1 MASFRRPLLSF
12 RSACILALFATAGT
26 SAVVVGCG
34 DDDNTVTPGTDGG
47 PDARTLPGEDS
58 GPAEAG
64 LDANAAKIARGK
76 YLVDHVSVCIDCH
89 TPQTNTGGP
98 DMTKYLSGW
107 ECFADINGPADG
119 GCINTAN
126 LTNDPTGLKNR
137 TDEQIKTMFRDGVRP
152 DGKPLSPVM
161 PYWVFHNMTDED
173 ADAVVAYLRTVPAV
187 EHQVPAN
194 DPAFIVDAAAPPI
207 PPVKIPAADGGS
219 AERGRYLA
227 AMAGVCMECHTP
239 ETGGPGT
246 PPDLDKPFAGGREF
260 QLPMPPFTDN
270 SRSANLTS
278 HATGLAGKTPQ
289 FVIDV
294 LKLGRDRA
302 DAGLCPP
309 MPVGPMGAFGGLT
322 NDDARDIAN
331 YIIGLPPVANTVQ
344 DQCSLP

>member
-1 MASFRRPLLSF
+1 MSSSRRPLLSF
-12 RSACILALFATAGT
+12 RLVCVLALVAAAGT

-34 DDDNTVTPGTDGG
+34 DDDNTVTPRTDGG
-47 PDARTLPGEDS
+47 TDARTGPVED
-58 GPAEAG
+58 PVDAG
-64 LDANAAKIARGK
+64 LDANAAKVARGK

-89 TPQTNTGGP
+89 TPRTNTGAP

-107 ECFADINGPADG
+107 ECFADINGPDAGG

-161 PYWVFHNMTDED
+161 PYWVFHNMTDDD
-173 ADAVVAYLRTVPAV
+173 ANAVVAYLRTVPAV
-187 EHQVPAN
+187 AHQVPAN
-194 DPAFIVDAAAPPI
+194 DPAFIVDAAAQPI
-207 PPVKIPAADGGS
+207 PQVKIPAASGAS

-239 ETGGPGT
+239 EVSGPGT
-246 PPDLDKPFAGGREF
+246 PPNLDKPFAGGRVF
-260 QLPMPPFTDN
+260 ALPVPPFPGSST
-270 SRSANLTS
+270 SANLTS

-289 FVIDV
+289 FVTAV
-294 LKLGRDRA
+294 LKSGRDRN
-302 DAGLCPP
+302 DAGVCPP

-322 NDDARDIAN
+322 DQDALDIGT
-331 YIIGLPPVANTVQ
+331 YIIGLPPIDNTVANS
-344 DQCSLP
+344 CSLP